1 MDISD
6 REQQVQRWESTWFI
20 QGYNKQ
26 TSATGTDRRKKRL
39 ERDGSHR
46 GNSGPHYIR
55 PHGPLKGLW
64 LLISVK

>member
-39 ERDGSHR
+39 ERDEITEVTVDH
-46 GNSGPHYIR
+46 IT
-55 PHGPLKGLW
+55 
-64 LLISVK
+64 